1 MMGQEQR
8 MQNAERTAMTEPTAL
23 GAQIEQHWR
32 EHRPQM
38 VKELEKA
45 GRLEQAVLEA
55 QELTGDL
62 LYELV
67 SVKKMDYQAAWELAS
82 REWAFLP
89 EDPPSP
95 KRGSGA
101 TRSRG
106 QGSGTRSWKGKRSP
120 PKGKGSR
127 KTAKPGRS
135 RKRRRKTSG

>member
-23 GAQIEQHWR
+23 GAKIEQHWR
-32 EHRPQM
+32 EHRPRM

-89 EDPPSP
+89 EEARD
-95 KRGSGA
+95 
-101 TRSRG
+101 
-106 QGSGTRSWKGKRSP
+106 QGSGTRSR
-120 PKGKGSR
+120 KGKGGKRAPPASPSS
-127 KTAKPGRS
+127 KTAKQNRS